1 MGIDRLHFRGDDVP
15 DLAILILLT
24 ESGTHT
30 GLLYRF
36 ELQLYVLDLL
46 WHERFRVA
54 PTRNDHH
61 FVVPDLLEEEV
72 IEVAAACQ
80 LIVLRRRQRGPQLL
94 KYGFGLPKDPI
105 VNRDGEIL
113 FGGSVGLTC
122 ATLVLA
128 IFEAVRIPF
137 VDYADWVAR
146 PEDDARHRRLLG
158 MIRTGIP
165 GQIPPADAAHIDK
178 MEKELPCIRV
188 RPEEVAAIGLCD
200 QRPAKLSQVEPI
212 GKLIIKLISDKN

>member
-1 MGIDRLHFRGDDVP
+1 MGIDRLHFRGDEVP

-36 ELQLYVLDLL
+36 ESQLYVMDLR
-46 WHERFRVA
+46 WYERFRVEL
-54 PTRNDHH
+54 TKSDHH
-61 FVVPDLLEEEV
+61 FVVPDLLEEEM
-72 IEVAAACQ
+72 IEVAAACR

-94 KYGFGLPKDPI
+94 KYGFGPPEDPI

-113 FGGSVGLTC
+113 FGGSAGLTS

-146 PEDDARHRRLLG
+146 PEDDARHRQLLE
-158 MIRTGIP
+158 MMRTGIP
-165 GQIPPADAAHIDK
+165 GHIPPADAAHIAK

-200 QRPAKLSQVEPI
+200 QRPATISQVEPT
-212 GKLIIKLISDKN
+212 GKLIIKLISDKS